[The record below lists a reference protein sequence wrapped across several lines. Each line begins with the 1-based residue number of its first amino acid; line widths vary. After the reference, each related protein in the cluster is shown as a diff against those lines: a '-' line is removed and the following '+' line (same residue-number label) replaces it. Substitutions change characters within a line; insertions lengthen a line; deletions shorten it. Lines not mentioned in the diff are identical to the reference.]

1 MKITSAPFSN
11 ETILDKLPKAKAPA
25 SCIIFDIVNV
35 NMIGCV
41 WIEEGKQILKCT
53 SKLGEGVT
61 SATGYARFSY
71 PVDAT
76 WTPS

>member
-1 MKITSAPFSN
+1 
-11 ETILDKLPKAKAPA
+11 
-25 SCIIFDIVNV
+25 
-35 NMIGCV
+35 MIGCV

-71 PVDAT
+71 PIDET